1 MKRKIKRGASRAVA
15 VFALT
20 AMAACSGYKTIPDK
34 TLTNIFKEVFIANAY
49 IVQKQGL
56 QPGRDSLDVYRP
68 ILDYYGYSI
77 RDLEYTLSNF
87 SKRKSVKLSDVVD
100 RAIRELEAEESELRY
115 RASMLDSLDA
125 RAQRAY
131 SDYIIRDSSIVVRTV
146 RDTSLLQI
154 AVPVTEGIYE
164 IGYHYL
170 VDSTDQNRQLR
181 TTFELSDADGKVT
194 NTQTSWMTSR
204 RRSRV
209 DQTVNP
215 VPGDS
220 LLTIRFGNYPAEPTR
235 PDLRIDSVNIVF
247 KPYVRAAH
255 DSLDRVILPYRKTI
269 SEWR

>member
-1 MKRKIKRGASRAVA
+1 MIIKIKIRVIRAVLF
-15 VFALT
+15 VALAFMT
-20 AMAACSGYKTIPDK
+20 ACSNYKTIPDK

-49 IVQKQGL
+49 IMQKQGL
-56 QPGRDSLDVYRP
+56 QPARDSLDVYRP
-68 ILDYYGYSI
+68 ILDQYGYSV
-77 RDLEYTLSNF
+77 RDLEYTLANF

-100 RAIRELEAEESELRY
+100 RAFRELEAEESEIRY

-131 SDYIIRDSSIVVRTV
+131 SDYIVRDSSIVVRTV
-146 RDTSLLQI
+146 RDTSLLRI
-154 AVPVTEGIYE
+154 AVPVREGIYE

-194 NTQTSWMTSR
+194 GTQTSWMTSR

-220 LLTIRFGNYPAEPTR
+220 LLTIRFANYSDELTR
-235 PDLRIDSVNIVF
+235 PNLKIDSVNIIY

-255 DSLDRVILPYRKTI
+255 DSLDRIILPYRKTL
-269 SEWR
+269 SAWQ